1 MQTLPHKEFVEK
13 TTATLISDKRLLG
26 LAIGGSWMSG
36 ELDEF
41 SDLDFYVLLSE
52 SALHLSLEDKRSI
65 IAPLGKLLGCYH
77 NGHDARVIVSLYE
90 TALQPLHVD
99 WKWISLQEFE
109 IRVENPN
116 ILFEREGLLS
126 QTIALYPSRGYQNPE
141 IEKEEIRFWTWMHY
155 VLGKIGRGEIIEAFD
170 YLCEV
175 RSILIGPLLLYKNKM
190 VARRMRHAEQL
201 PAADLAMLQKTI
213 PTSCTAICCFEATI
227 HTIVLFKELRQVLF
241 LDYSKHNIDAEGA
254 CLRYAEHIKTIIESK

>member
-1 MQTLPHKEFVEK
+1 MLPHTDFVK
-13 TTATLISDKRLLG
+13 TATTILNQDQRLLG

-41 SDLDFYVLLSE
+41 SDLDFYVVLSE
-52 SALHLSLEDKRSI
+52 SALHLNFEEKRSI

-90 TALQPLHVD
+90 AAAQLLHVD

-116 ILFEREGLLS
+116 VLFEREGLLS
-126 QTIALYPSRGYQNPE
+126 QTITVYPSGGYKIPE

-175 RSILIGPLLLYKNKM
+175 RSVSLGPLLLHKNQM
-190 VARRMRHAEQL
+190 PARRMRHAEQL
-201 PAADLAMLQKTI
+201 PAQDLAMLQKTI
-213 PTSCTAICCFEATI
+213 PTSCTANSCLEATI
-227 HTIVLFKELRQVLF
+227 NMMQLFKELRQALL
-241 LDYSKHNIDAEGA
+241 LDHAKHNVDAERA
-254 CLRYAEHIKTIIESK
+254 CLHYAAYISTIIQSK